1 MTTPTFAINKP
12 KIVDIECMTG
22 LSIVAFR
29 DVETGA
35 VIVCEHGDNATISRI
50 MSSYTTISF
59 NGNKYD
65 LPMIAAA
72 LQGYSQPA
80 LKELSNEIIT
90 SGKPHWEICRERGI
104 EVPWEWDHVDLIEV
118 APGKMTSLKLYG
130 GRMHSQR
137 LQDLPYPHDKPLT
150 EEEKQVVRD
159 YCGNDLITTEDLLNK
174 LRPQLDL
181 RIAMSQQYEVDLRSK
196 SDAQIA
202 EAVLKREALRTTAT
216 AVRKVPVPADTKLRY
231 RDPGFLTFQTPEL
244 QALFPKILATEFVL
258 GEGGSPV
265 MPEWLKR
272 YAATIGSAKYKLGI
286 GGLHSQETCQLVVSG
301 EGYVIAD
308 FDVASFYPNIIL
320 QQGMVPPGVGES
332 FLQVYQSIVDRR
344 IAAKRSGDK
353 VVADSLKITLNGT
366 FGKLGSHYSFLY
378 APEMLIQV
386 TITGQLAL
394 LMLIER
400 LHLAGIE
407 CKSANTDG
415 IVLKFKESDLY
426 WLYEVLVW
434 WQKATGY
441 ELERTNYRLVASRD
455 VNNYLAIT
463 DKGKIKGKGIF
474 TPADLMKNPDREI
487 VYEAVSEHIK
497 SGTDIGKH
505 IRGCTDIRKFLTVR
519 TVKGG
524 AAWYDQYL
532 GKAIRFYHSTMVAK
546 QAFIKYADSGNKVA
560 NSEGCRP
567 MMEMFP
573 SLPSDIDYDYYI
585 GCANALLQEV
595 GYN

>member
-1 MTTPTFAINKP
+1 MP
-12 KIVDIECMTG
+12 D
-22 LSIVAFR
+22 
-29 DVETGA
+29 
-35 VIVCEHGDNATISRI
+35 
-50 MSSYTTISF
+50 
-59 NGNKYD
+59 
-65 LPMIAAA
+65 
-72 LQGYSQPA
+72 
-80 LKELSNEIIT
+80 
-90 SGKPHWEICRERGI
+90 W
-104 EVPWEWDHVDLIEV
+104 
-118 APGKMTSLKLYG
+118 LKLY
-130 GRMHSQR
+130 
-137 LQDLPYPHDKPLT
+137 T
-150 EEEKQVVRD
+150 
-159 YCGNDLITTEDLLNK
+159 
-174 LRPQLDL
+174 
-181 RIAMSQQYEVDLRSK
+181 
-196 SDAQIA
+196 
-202 EAVLKREALRTTAT
+202 
-216 AVRKVPVPADTKLRY
+216 
-231 RDPGFLTFQTPEL
+231 
-244 QALFPKILATEFVL
+244 
-258 GEGGSPV
+258 
-265 MPEWLKR
+265 
-272 YAATIGSAKYKLGI
+272 ATIGTAKYKLGI
-286 GGLHSQETCQLVVSG
+286 GGLHSQETSQLVVSG

-332 FLQVYQSIVDRR
+332 FLQVYRSIVDRR
-344 IAAKRSGDK
+344 IAAKRSGDT

-366 FGKLGSHYSFLY
+366 FGKLGSPYSFLY

-415 IVLKFKESDLY
+415 IVLKFKESDSY
-426 WLYEVLVW
+426 WLYEVMVW
-434 WQKATGY
+434 WQKVTGY

-463 DKGKIKGKGIF
+463 DKGKVKRKGIF
-474 TPADLMKNPDREI
+474 TPAGLMKNPDREI

-497 SGTDIGKH
+497 SGTDIGEH
-505 IRGCTDIRKFLTVR
+505 IRGCSDIRKFLTVR

-546 QAFIKYADSGNKVA
+546 QAYIKYAGSGNKVP